1 MANYLTEFLSCLSR
15 SNCLIS
21 TAHPHV
27 LDPQRALEFTL
38 AAPSVLRSVDR
49 HHEHAE
55 VHQLTSSVE
64 KLRNPEAFPRKLL
77 LQGKGLI
84 KRSR

>member
-27 LDPQRALEFTL
+27 LDSQRAPEFTL
-38 AAPSVLRSVDR
+38 AAPSVLRPVDR
-49 HHEHAE
+49 HAE

-84 KRSR
+84 KRCR